1 MKFNDI
7 DSGPNNCVENDRIG
21 QINPFSLL
29 LVQLRVIYSPV
40 KVHVTLKLPSFWP
53 LTPERKVRVT

>member
-40 KVHVTLKLPSFWP
+40 KVHVTLKLPSFWH
-53 LTPERKVRVT
+53 LTPECKVRLT